1 MSLFVIFGVL
11 AALSL
16 VIMGLDKFVLHTNMN
31 AKAGENK
38 APAYVA
44 LAYSWGPLTIMVFVV
59 LFLVNYMN
67 FTFILT
73 LATLVSL
80 VVVLVNRL
88 FFAKKRKLAVES
100 YKQKVAEPDEDVVK
114 KLAQGPAVLEFIR
127 SIFPVLL
134 IVFLLRTFLVEPFQI
149 PSGSMLPTLKVGD
162 FILVNKYAYGLRLPV
177 INKVI
182 VPIGEPK
189 RGDVVVFHY
198 PPNPDVDYI
207 KRLIGVPGDR
217 IAYKNNQ
224 LYINGQ
230 LISEEFIGKAQQPE
244 TIKTINSIN
253 DQVEDRVIM
262 VESDEYREDL
272 LGIEHD
278 IYKIPSRYN
287 RTPKL
292 DDEWVVPEGYY
303 FMMGDNRD
311 NSLDSR
317 FWITNY
323 AYQKGY
329 MKEGD
334 SISVCYANPACNE
347 MLKDDKMYMVPADHI
362 VGKAFMV
369 WMHWPE
375 PKFKNLPSFSD
386 DRFIK

>member
-1 MSLFVIFGVL
+1 MNLIVVFGAL
-11 AALSL
+11 AAISL
-16 VIMGLDKFVLHTNMN
+16 VIMALDKFVLHTNMN
-31 AKAGENK
+31 PQAGETK
-38 APAYVA
+38 PPAYVS
-44 LAYSWGPLTIMVFVV
+44 LAYSWGPLAIMVFVV

-80 VVVLVNRL
+80 VVVLINRL
-88 FFAKKRKLAVES
+88 FFVKKRKQAVEA
-100 YKQKVAEPDEDVVK
+100 YKKTVAEPDGVIVK
-114 KLAQGPAVLEFIR
+114 RLEQGPAVLEFIR

-134 IVFLLRTFLVEPFQI
+134 VVFVLRSFLVEPFQI

-162 FILVNKYAYGLRLPV
+162 FILVNKFAYGLRFPV

-198 PPNPDVDYI
+198 PPNPDIDYI
-207 KRLIGVPGDR
+207 KRLVGMPGDR

-230 LISEEFIGKAQQPE
+230 LISETLIGRSQQPE
-244 TIKTINSIN
+244 TIRVRNTITDSIEERTITVN
-253 DQVEDRVIM
+253 TDV
-262 VESDEYREDL
+262 YREDL
-272 LGIEHD
+272 LGVEHE
-278 IYKIPSRYN
+278 IYKIPSRAN
-287 RTPKL
+287 KTPKFNE
-292 DDEWVVPEGYY
+292 EWVVPEGYY

-317 FWITNY
+317 FWVTNY

-329 MKEGD
+329 MKED
-334 SISVCYANPACNE
+334 DPISVCYANAACNK
-347 MLKDDKMYMVPADHI
+347 LLQDDKMYMVPADHI
-362 VGKAFMV
+362 VGKAFLV
-369 WMHWPE
+369 WMHWPA
-375 PKFKNLPSFSD
+375 PKLKHIPSFSD
-386 DRFIK
+386 DRFIQ